1 MSACEKMWS
10 FVRCTML
17 LFAVKFWSR
26 PPELEQN
33 NWKISFKQL
42 YFSECFSPPWRKQQC
57 FGEKETF
64 LFKIHFD
71 FVFLY
76 TCAAV
81 LCYDF
86 LTKAINWLWDGHSFI
101 FSQTNVPL
109 FLVLRSTL
117 TKGHIKIIVL
127 WEKTLWF
134 GCRHQDQIISCYPY
148 RYPIVIDT
156 VLHIVS
162 IILYINYDKRRLL
175 HSVFYQACLLTFW
188 VVLWSWL
195 VCVCFSLPSHACY
208 IILPWSS
215 SAVKCAVS
223 KNSTTLQRTCLGR
236 ALLSCLESC
245 FPPLWLCHREM
256 RAGPRE
262 MERIEKELGWSTE
275 LFLEA
280 LSSWKGICGGR
291 GCRSQS

>member
-127 WEKTLWF
+127 WVKKVMVWMSPSRPDNKLLSVS
-134 GCRHQDQIISCYPY
+134 ISNSY
-148 RYPIVIDT
+148 RYCSSHSIDNS
-156 VLHIVS
+156 LHQLWQKETS
-162 IILYINYDKRRLL
+162 SLSFLPGLSSNILSCVVKLTSL
-175 HSVFYQACLLTFW
+175 CLLF
-188 VVLWSWL
+188 
-195 VCVCFSLPSHACY
+195 F
-208 IILPWSS
+208 
-215 SAVKCAVS
+215 
-223 KNSTTLQRTCLGR
+223 
-236 ALLSCLESC
+236 ALTRMLHN
-245 FPPLWLCHREM
+245 F
-256 RAGPRE
+256 
-262 MERIEKELGWSTE
+262 
-275 LFLEA
+275 A
-280 LSSWKGICGGR
+280 LK
-291 GCRSQS
+291 